1 MKWLMTQSEIERLE
15 KIEASAPA
23 DFNAWKD
30 GRNVEA
36 VAGFRMDGRTAI
48 VPVVGPLLPARSE
61 LYDYFGIEHTAYSD
75 IRKGVADSER
85 MGADRIILDINSPG
99 GYVDG
104 LYGTMNAI
112 ESAGVPVSARVGGM
126 AASAAYMLASMAGD
140 ISAENELS
148 MIGSV
153 GVATSASVNKYSKE
167 IANTDSPKKRPD
179 VSTADGEATIRE
191 ELDDVYSVIV
201 ERIAKGRGTTV
212 DTVNMMYGQGAVMT
226 ARKAVQRGMID
237 KVGFENTGSA
247 PAKTKGMNMETEQK
261 PEAEAVATVDGA
273 AVERERIKGIES
285 LVSEFSSEHPA
296 VVSAVRAEIDALKFN
311 ADATV
316 GSVKVA
322 LLPVVSKA
330 YAALLADLAGS
341 RADANKAAE
350 TTAAA
355 VPDLTGKESAAKE
368 SAARA
373 QGLAA
378 EVEGVKK

>member
-1 MKWLMTQSEIERLE
+1 
-15 KIEASAPA
+15 
-23 DFNAWKD
+23 
-30 GRNVEA
+30 
-36 VAGFRMDGRTAI
+36 
-48 VPVVGPLLPARSE
+48 
-61 LYDYFGIEHTAYSD
+61 
-75 IRKGVADSER
+75 
-85 MGADRIILDINSPG
+85 MGADRIILDVNSPG

-104 LYGTMNAI
+104 LYSTMNVI
-112 ESAGVPVSARVGGM
+112 ENIPVPVSARVGGM
-126 AASAAYMLASMAGD
+126 AASAAYMLASMAND

-179 VSTADGEATIRE
+179 VSTADGEAAVRE

-237 KVGFENTGSA
+237 KVGFENTDSA
-247 PAKTKGMNMETEQK
+247 SAKTKGMNMDTEQT
-261 PEAEAVATVDGA
+261 PVAEAVATVDGA

-285 LVSEFSSEHPA
+285 LVSEFSGSHPA
-296 VVSAVRAEIDALKFN
+296 VLSAVRAEIDSLKFS
-311 ADATV
+311 ADVTRESAA
-316 GSVKVA
+316 VA
-322 LLPVVSKA
+322 LLPVVAKA
-330 YAALLADLAGS
+330 NAESLASLAAS
-341 RADANKAAE
+341 RVDANKAAE

-378 EVEGVKK
+378 EVEGAKK